1 MHVSVGYSRRNWRC
15 NQNVTQS
22 LTQLHVAQICNIL
35 YEKSNKI
42 PIGTPDKENTSGKT
56 QKNGTEKSEIV
67 VR

>member
-1 MHVSVGYSRRNWRC
+1 MCCAIPLYRTHV
-15 NQNVTQS
+15 
-22 LTQLHVAQICNIL
+22 NIL